1 MRTGTIGRQ
10 TRNGIPSSRLRVA
23 LSQAAQR
30 RKKQVT
36 TQDTLH
42 ATRGHRTCRLAA
54 RKLAALLAVS
64 IAFAT
69 AQIPCQAIAATSVS
83 DAKDAFDTAAQRYN
97 DACTAS
103 EQAQQAADT
112 ANASLEQAKGNA
124 VTSIRSTYKSGSS
137 DAVNAIMSALCSG
150 NVSEGIKQLAA
161 WQSIAE
167 WSDTNIQTLMNDK
180 AAADQAKA
188 DADAAVSEA
197 QTARDAAEQ
206 AYDAALKEQEEA
218 RKKAAAASSAST
230 SSGVASVSSIVDNS
244 GSVSGGFITVAQM
257 KTRGVVYYNGWRFTY
272 YSETVLPGN
281 GLNIPGRH
289 VSDGKV
295 CDADG
300 YICVASS
307 TLPKGTIVD
316 SPLGTGRVY
325 DSGCAAGTLD
335 LFVH

>member
-1 MRTGTIGRQ
+1 MTARD
-10 TRNGIPSSRLRVA
+10 TRH
-23 LSQAAQR
+23 AAR
-30 RKKQVT
+30 E
-36 TQDTLH
+36 H
-42 ATRGHRTCRLAA
+42 GTCRLAA
-54 RKLAALLAVS
+54 RRLAVPLAVS
-64 IAFAT
+64 VAIVT
-69 AQIPCQAIAATSVS
+69 SQLPCQAIAATSVS
-83 DAKDAFDTAAQRYN
+83 GTKAAFDAAAQRYD

-103 EQAQQAADT
+103 EQAQQAADA

-150 NVSEGIKQLAA
+150 NISEGIKELAA

-167 WSDTNIQTLMNDK
+167 WSDTNIQTLVSDK

-218 RKKAAAASSAST
+218 QKKAAAASASA
-230 SSGVASVSSIVDNS
+230 SSGVANASSIVTS
-244 GSVSGGFITVAQM
+244 GDSSSSGDGYLTVSQLKF
-257 KTRGVVYYNGWRFTY
+257 RGVVYYNGWRLTY
-272 YSETVLPGN
+272 YSQSVLPGG

-289 VSDGKV
+289 VEDGFVCDSDGR
-295 CDADG
+295 
-300 YICVASS
+300 ISVACS
-307 TLPKGTIVD
+307 TLPKGTIVKL
-316 SPLGTGRVY
+316 PFVNHTEGVVR

-335 LFVH
+335 IYTS

>member
-1 MRTGTIGRQ
+1 MTTD
-10 TRNGIPSSRLRVA
+10 TRHTKHG
-23 LSQAAQR
+23 
-30 RKKQVT
+30 
-36 TQDTLH
+36 H
-42 ATRGHRTCRLAA
+42 ATCRITA
-54 RKLAALLAVS
+54 RKLAASLAVS
-64 IAFAT
+64 IAIAT

-83 DAKDAFDTAAQRYN
+83 DAKAAFDAAAQRYN

-103 EQAQQAADT
+103 EQAQQAADA

-124 VTSIRSTYKSGSS
+124 VTSIRSTYKSGGS

-150 NVSEGIKQLAA
+150 NVSDGIRELAA

-167 WSDTNIQTLMNDK
+167 WSDTNIQTLVSDK

-197 QTARDAAEQ
+197 QTARDMAER
-206 AYDAALKEQEEA
+206 AYDAALKEQKRA
-218 RKKAAAASSAST
+218 RSAAT
-230 SSGVASVSSIVDNS
+230 SSGVANASSIVDNS
-244 GSVSGGFITVAQM
+244 GSVNGGFMTVQQM
-257 KTRGVVYYNGWRFTY
+257 KSRGVVYYNGWRFTY

-335 LFVH
+335 LYIH

>member
-1 MRTGTIGRQ
+1 MTARDTRRT
-10 TRNGIPSSRLRVA
+10 A
-23 LSQAAQR
+23 
-30 RKKQVT
+30 
-36 TQDTLH
+36 
-42 ATRGHRTCRLAA
+42 RGHGACRIAARRLAVP
-54 RKLAALLAVS
+54 LAVS
-64 IAFAT
+64 VAIVT
-69 AQIPCQAIAATSVS
+69 SQLPCQAIAATSVS
-83 DAKDAFDTAAQRYN
+83 DTKAAFDAAAQRYD

-103 EQAQQAADT
+103 EQAQQAAD
-112 ANASLEQAKGNA
+112 AADVSLEQAKGNA

-150 NVSEGIKQLAA
+150 NISDGIKELAA

-167 WSDTNIQTLMNDK
+167 WSDTNIQTLVSDK
-180 AAADQAKA
+180 AAADQAKT

-197 QTARDAAEQ
+197 QTARDTAEQ
-206 AYDAALKEQEEA
+206 AYDAALKEQQEA
-218 RKKAAAASSAST
+218 QKKAAATSSSA
-230 SSGVASVSSIVDNS
+230 SSGVANASSIVDNS
-244 GSVSGGFITVAQM
+244 GSVNGGFLTVAQM
-257 KTRGVVYYNGWRFTY
+257 KARGVVYHNGWRFTY

-307 TLPKGTIVD
+307 TLPKGTVVD
-316 SPLGTGRVY
+316 TPLGTGRVY

-335 LFVH
+335 LYVH

>member
-1 MRTGTIGRQ
+1 MTTD
-10 TRNGIPSSRLRVA
+10 TRHTKHG
-23 LSQAAQR
+23 
-30 RKKQVT
+30 
-36 TQDTLH
+36 H
-42 ATRGHRTCRLAA
+42 ATRRITA
-54 RKLAALLAVS
+54 RKLAASLAVS
-64 IAFAT
+64 IAIAT

-83 DAKDAFDTAAQRYN
+83 DAKAAFDAAAQKYD

-124 VTSIRSTYKSGSS
+124 VTSIRSTYKSGGS

-150 NVSEGIKQLAA
+150 NVSDGIRELAA

-167 WSDTNIQTLMNDK
+167 WSDTNIQTLVSDK

-197 QTARDAAEQ
+197 QTARDTAER
-206 AYDAALKEQEEA
+206 AYDAALKEQKRA
-218 RKKAAAASSAST
+218 RERSAAT
-230 SSGVASVSSIVDNS
+230 SSGVANASSIVDNS
-244 GSVSGGFITVAQM
+244 SSVNGGFMTVPQM
-257 KTRGVVYYNGWRFTY
+257 KSRGVVYYNGWRFTY

-325 DSGCAAGTLD
+325 DSGCAANTLD

>member
-1 MRTGTIGRQ
+1 MTARDARDAARGRK
-10 TRNGIPSSRLRVA
+10 TRRLTAR
-23 LSQAAQR
+23 
-30 RKKQVT
+30 
-36 TQDTLH
+36 
-42 ATRGHRTCRLAA
+42 RLAVP
-54 RKLAALLAVS
+54 LAVS
-64 IAFAT
+64 VAIVT
-69 AQIPCQAIAATSVS
+69 SQLPCQASAATSVS
-83 DAKDAFDTAAQRYN
+83 GTKAAFDAAARRYD
-97 DACTAS
+97 DACAAS
-103 EQAQQAADT
+103 EQARQASDA

-150 NVSEGIKQLAA
+150 NIGDGIKELAA

-167 WSDTNIQTLMNDK
+167 WSDTNIKTLVSDK

-197 QTARDAAEQ
+197 QTARDTAEQ
-206 AYDAALKEQEEA
+206 AYDAALKEQQEA
-218 RKKAAAASSAST
+218 RKKAAATSASA
-230 SSGVASVSSIVDNS
+230 SSGVANASSIVDNS
-244 GSVSGGFITVAQM
+244 GSVNGGFITVAQM
-257 KTRGVVYYNGWRFTY
+257 KTRGVVYHNGWRFTY

-307 TLPKGTIVD
+307 TLPKGTVVD
-316 SPLGTGRVY
+316 TPLGTGRVY

-335 LFVH
+335 LYVH

>member
-1 MRTGTIGRQ
+1 MTTD
-10 TRNGIPSSRLRVA
+10 TRHT
-23 LSQAAQR
+23 
-30 RKKQVT
+30 K
-36 TQDTLH
+36 H
-42 ATRGHRTCRLAA
+42 GHVTCRLTA
-54 RKLAALLAVS
+54 RKLAASLAVS
-64 IAFAT
+64 IAIAT
-69 AQIPCQAIAATSVS
+69 AQTPCQAIAATSVS
-83 DAKDAFDTAAQRYN
+83 DAKDAFDVAAQRYN

-112 ANASLEQAKGNA
+112 ANASLEQAKSNA

-150 NVSEGIKQLAA
+150 NVSDGIRELAA

-167 WSDTNIQTLMNDK
+167 WSDTNIQTLVSDK
-180 AAADQAKA
+180 ATADQAKA

-197 QTARDAAEQ
+197 QTARDAAER

-218 RKKAAAASSAST
+218 RKKAAAASSATT
-230 SSGVASVSSIVDNS
+230 SSGVASASSIVDNS
-244 GSVSGGFITVAQM
+244 GSISGGFLTVAQM

-325 DSGCAAGTLD
+325 DSGCAANTLD

>member
-1 MRTGTIGRQ
+1 MTTD
-10 TRNGIPSSRLRVA
+10 TRHTKHG
-23 LSQAAQR
+23 
-30 RKKQVT
+30 
-36 TQDTLH
+36 H
-42 ATRGHRTCRLAA
+42 ATCRITA
-54 RKLAALLAVS
+54 RKLAASLAVS
-64 IAFAT
+64 IAIAT
-69 AQIPCQAIAATSVS
+69 AQIPCQAIATTSVS
-83 DAKDAFDTAAQRYN
+83 NAKAAFDAAAQKYD

-103 EQAQQAADT
+103 EQAQQAADA
-112 ANASLEQAKGNA
+112 ANTSLEQAKGNA
-124 VTSIRSTYKSGSS
+124 VTSIRSTYKNGSS

-150 NVSEGIKQLAA
+150 NVSDGIRELAA

-167 WSDTNIQTLMNDK
+167 WSDTNIQTLVSDK

-218 RKKAAAASSAST
+218 RKKAAAT
-230 SSGVASVSSIVDNS
+230 SSGVANASSIVDNS
-244 GSVSGGFITVAQM
+244 GSVNGGFMTVPQM
-257 KTRGVVYYNGWRFTY
+257 KSRGVVYYNGWRFTY

-335 LFVH
+335 LYIH